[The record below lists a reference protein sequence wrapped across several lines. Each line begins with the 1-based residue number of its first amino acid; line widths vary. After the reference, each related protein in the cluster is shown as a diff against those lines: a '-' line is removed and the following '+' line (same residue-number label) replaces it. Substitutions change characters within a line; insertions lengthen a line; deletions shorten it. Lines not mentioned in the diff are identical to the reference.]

1 MWQLWAS
8 QPNAAPNLTNFER
21 KQSDT
26 ENRVKENRTDV
37 ESLLLGGVERVRLDS
52 LWDWDARLRWCVRE
66 APRLLLLLLT
76 VRTRGSTECGG
87 GEERKEEGAAEEE
100 RDTSA

>member
-26 ENRVKENRTDV
+26 ENRAKENRTDV

-52 LWDWDARLRWCVRE
+52 LWDRDARLRWCVRE
-66 APRLLLLLLT
+66 APRLLLLLT